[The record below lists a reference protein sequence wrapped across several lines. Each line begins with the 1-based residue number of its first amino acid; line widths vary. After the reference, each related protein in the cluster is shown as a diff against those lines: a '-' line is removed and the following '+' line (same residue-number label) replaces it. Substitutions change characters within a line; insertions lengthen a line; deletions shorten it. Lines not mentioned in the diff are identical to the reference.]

1 MSSEFE
7 AAVSDAT
14 AACIW
19 YFGGFEGAIAQCDRD
34 CDVAVEK
41 RDYDKAEEI
50 SLFQENLRKV
60 VAMNPQ
66 PYAKA
71 FLRTFVDDVDD
82 VEIRIEDLKATAL
95 LKETELREQEKACAA
110 KKQFA
115 KAKECKEAGAA
126 VMTDS
131 EKHAKQ
137 LQVLSSV
144 RQTLH
149 TAAFTLPCRC
159 SWNARSASWTT
170 SRTPLLK
177 GHGRIT
183 CSALRA

>member
-34 CDVAVEK
+34 CDVAVAK
-41 RDYDKAEEI
+41 QDYDKAEEI

-66 PYAKA
+66 PNAKA
-71 FLRTFVDDVDD
+71 ILQTFIDEVDE
-82 VEIRIEDLKATAL
+82 VEFRIEELKAAAL
-95 LKETELREQEKACAA
+95 LKETELKEQEKAYAA

-115 KAKECKEAGAA
+115 KAKECKEAAA
-126 VMTDS
+126 TVTTDT
-131 EKHAKQ
+131 EKHGKQ
-137 LQVLSSV
+137 LQVTSSV
-144 RQTLH
+144 WQTWH

-159 SWNARSASWTT
+159 SWNARNASWTT

-177 GHGRIT
+177 GHGRVT
-183 CSALRA
+183 CSA